1 MQLVWA
7 LLVCYLPSPL
17 ARRVARVALGW
28 DIHPTA
34 YLGRSV
40 IRVGHVTMGPRT
52 TIGPRNNIR
61 GLSELRMAEDSNI
74 ATRNSITAFPKAAE
88 LSQDIF
94 PHSPNREPVLIL
106 GVGAKVT
113 DNHEIDCSDRVELG
127 RHAALAGFASQILTH
142 SLNLVTDRQTT
153 GAVVLGDHCA
163 VMSGCILQ
171 SGTQVPA
178 RAIISAGSV
187 VTTRLTTEQALY
199 RGNPAELVRELP
211 DHLAYFH
218 RGEPAADEAAEEPRA
233 VDG

>member
-1 MQLVWA
+1 VQLLWA

-17 ARRVARVALGW
+17 ARRVARLALGW
-28 DIHPTA
+28 EIHPTA
-34 YLGRSV
+34 YLGRSQ
-40 IRVGHVTMGPRT
+40 IRVGHVSMGPGT
-52 TIGPRNNIR
+52 SIGPRNNIR
-61 GLSELRMAEDSNI
+61 GLAELRMAEGSNI

-88 LSQDIF
+88 LSQDVF
-94 PHSPNREPVLIL
+94 PHSPNREPVLVL

-127 RHAALAGFASQILTH
+127 RHAALAGFASQVLTH

-153 GAVVLGDHCA
+153 NAVLLGDHCA
-163 VMSGCILQ
+163 VMSGCIIQ
-171 SGTQVPA
+171 SGCSIPA

-187 VTTRLTTEQALY
+187 VTTRLTQEQAFY

-218 RGEPAADEAAEEPRA
+218 RGEEPAADA
-233 VDG
+233 G

>member
-1 MQLVWA
+1 MQLLWA
-7 LLVCYLPSPL
+7 LVVCYLPSSL
-17 ARRVARVALGW
+17 ARRVAKVALGW

-40 IRVGHVTMGPRT
+40 IRVGHLSMGPRT
-52 TIGPRNNIR
+52 SIGPRNNIR

-74 ATRNSITAFPKAAE
+74 ATRNSITAFPKAAD
-88 LSQDIF
+88 LAQDIF
-94 PHSPNREPVLIL
+94 PHSPNRQTVLIL
-106 GVGAKVT
+106 GVGAKIT

-153 GAVVLGDHCA
+153 NAVVLGDHCA
-163 VMSGCILQ
+163 VMSGCIVQ
-171 SGTQVPA
+171 SGCSIPA
-178 RAIISAGSV
+178 RAIVSAGSV
-187 VTTRLTTEQALY
+187 VTTRLTQEQAFY

-218 RGEPAADEAAEEPRA
+218 RGEEPAEAVVEESRDSA
-233 VDG
+233 G

>member
-1 MQLVWA
+1 
-7 LLVCYLPSPL
+7 
-17 ARRVARVALGW
+17 
-28 DIHPTA
+28 
-34 YLGRSV
+34 
-40 IRVGHVTMGPRT
+40 
-52 TIGPRNNIR
+52 
-61 GLSELRMAEDSNI
+61 MAEGSNI
-74 ATRNSITAFPKAAE
+74 ATRNSITAFPRAAE
-88 LSQDIF
+88 LTRDVF
-94 PHSPNREPVLIL
+94 PHSPDREPVLIL

-127 RHAALAGFASQILTH
+127 RHAALAGFASQVLTH

-171 SGTQVPA
+171 SGTTVPA

-218 RGEPAADEAAEEPRA
+218 RGEAPAEERA
-233 VDG
+233 LGDG

>member
-17 ARRVARVALGW
+17 ARRVARVALRW

-34 YLGRSV
+34 YLGRSM
-40 IRVGHVTMGPRT
+40 IRVGHVSMGPRT
-52 TIGPRNNIR
+52 SIGPRNNIR
-61 GLSELRMAEDSNI
+61 GLAELRMAEDSNI

-88 LSQDIF
+88 LSQDVF
-94 PHSPNREPVLIL
+94 AQSPNREPVLIL

-127 RHAALAGFASQILTH
+127 RHAALAGFGSQVLTH

-171 SGTQVPA
+171 SGTNVPA

-218 RGEPAADEAAEEPRA
+218 RGEDSVEEPS
-233 VDG
+233 DSGG